1 MNNFENENSQH
12 NLYSSTTQ
20 SVPTY
25 IHTDMFLVFLKN
37 GIIYNMI
44 IYHNLLFVNAAIICL
59 VVFNDLFNY
68 SFVVMLILL
77 RLNPKND
84 HQRPTVVL
92 LCGPHLQG
100 AQGVSCARHL
110 ANHDVEVALFLPSF
124 LKMQPP
130 VSSELDLYSKTSG
143 RQVDSVKGRKHLWS
157 RNTQDKVWIINT
169 TCCVSTQKIN
179 VAL

>member
-1 MNNFENENSQH
+1 MIICH
-12 NLYSSTTQ
+12 NL
-20 SVPTY
+20 
-25 IHTDMFLVFLKN
+25 MFGNPAVICLLIVN
-37 GIIYNMI
+37 G
-44 IYHNLLFVNAAIICL
+44 LFNHGFAIIL
-59 VVFNDLFNY
+59 NV
-68 SFVVMLILL
+68 L

-110 ANHDVEVALFLPSF
+110 ANHDVEVVLFLPSF

-130 VSSELDLYSKTSG
+130 VCSERDLYSKTSG
-143 RQVDSVKGRKHLWS
+143 RQVDSVKGRGRLLSH
-157 RNTQDKVWIINT
+157 NVMIFNA
-169 TCCVSTQKIN
+169 TCRFCARKKN